1 MRRPHAFTTAA
12 GATFGLVFLVAA
24 LGGPADA
31 AGLITGKQIKDGTVT
46 GRDVAN
52 GSVSGADVRDGSL
65 TRADFGALPAGPPG
79 AVGPTGPAGPAGASG
94 AAGSS
99 GPVGATGAPGPTGPA
114 GPRGPTGA
122 AQLDYQLHKES
133 VPANGTAT
141 LTVGCLGGTRVL
153 GGGVTLTDSAPLT
166 RLLESGPADLS
177 SGWVVTVANPDG
189 APHTYG
195 FWAVCAPT
203 S

>member
-1 MRRPHAFTTAA
+1 MRRHAFTAA
-12 GATFGLVFLVAA
+12 VGATLGLVLLVAA
-24 LGGPADA
+24 RGGPADA
-31 AGLITGKQIKDGTVT
+31 ADLFTGKQIKDGTVT

-65 TRADFGALPAGPPG
+65 TRADFGALPAGPRGAAGPPG
-79 AVGPTGPAGPAGASG
+79 PPGPAGPKG
-94 AAGSS
+94 AAGPV
-99 GPVGATGAPGPTGPA
+99 GPVGATGAPGPSGPT

-122 AQLDYQLHKES
+122 AQLDYQLHKEA

-153 GGGVTLTDSAPLT
+153 GGGVTLTDPAPLT
-166 RLLESGPADLS
+166 RILESGPADLS

-189 APHTYG
+189 VPHTYS